1 MTEKNEQVL
10 DQKSEDSV
18 EKDLTSLDMLWRLG
32 FDELDAWKDRF
43 NKRDERF
50 LESVR
55 NYVEKVKK
63 DQENVVTMA
72 AQFSME
78 LKDWEKA
85 AREELLA
92 TTTTLQYFFPVKSY
106 EEINRVVDDIQNKTA
121 HLLLTPAQAITTGQ
135 LQALDK
141 YVETVEQYVAFRK
154 SAREKYIE
162 SVKKT
167 TNVLYENQKMFVN
180 LFARQV
186 KNTMLPFQKYM
197 KNMTEYSKS

>member
-10 DQKSEDSV
+10 DQKSEDAV
-18 EKDLTSLDMLWRLG
+18 EKDLTSLDMLWMLG

-63 DQENVVTMA
+63 DQENVVTIA

-92 TTTTLQYFFPVKSY
+92 TTTTLQYFFPVNSY

-154 SAREKYIE
+154 SAREKYID

-180 LFARQV
+180 LFAKQV

>member
-10 DQKSEDSV
+10 DQKSEDAV

-55 NYVEKVKK
+55 NYVEKIKK
-63 DQENVVTMA
+63 DQENVVTIA

-78 LKDWEKA
+78 LKDWEKV
-85 AREELLA
+85 AREEVLA

-141 YVETVEQYVAFRK
+141 YVETAEQYVAFRK
-154 SAREKYIE
+154 SAREKYID

-180 LFARQV
+180 LFAKQV

>member
-10 DQKSEDSV
+10 DQKSEDAV
-18 EKDLTSLDMLWRLG
+18 EKDLTSLDMLWMLG

-63 DQENVVTMA
+63 DQENVVTIA

-141 YVETVEQYVAFRK
+141 YVEIVEQYVAFRK
-154 SAREKYIE
+154 SAREKYID

-180 LFARQV
+180 LFAKQV

>member
-10 DQKSEDSV
+10 DQKSEDAV

-63 DQENVVTMA
+63 DQENVVTIA

-154 SAREKYIE
+154 SAREKYID

-180 LFARQV
+180 LFAKQV

>member
-10 DQKSEDSV
+10 DQKSEDAV
-18 EKDLTSLDMLWRLG
+18 EKDLTSLDMLWMLG

-63 DQENVVTMA
+63 DQENVVTIA

-154 SAREKYIE
+154 SAREKYID

-180 LFARQV
+180 LFAKQV

>member
-10 DQKSEDSV
+10 DQKSEDAV

-63 DQENVVTMA
+63 DQENVVTIA

-154 SAREKYIE
+154 SAREKYID

-180 LFARQV
+180 LFAKQV

-197 KNMTEYSKS
+197 KNITEYSKS

>member
-1 MTEKNEQVL
+1 MTEKNEQGL
-10 DQKSEDSV
+10 DQKSEDAV

-63 DQENVVTMA
+63 DQENVVTIA

-154 SAREKYIE
+154 SAREKYID

-180 LFARQV
+180 LFAKQV

-197 KNMTEYSKS
+197 KNITEYSKS

>member
-10 DQKSEDSV
+10 DQKSEDAV

-63 DQENVVTMA
+63 DQENVVTIA

-106 EEINRVVDDIQNKTA
+106 EEINRIVDDIQNKTA
-121 HLLLTPAQAITTGQ
+121 HLL
-135 LQALDK
+135 
-141 YVETVEQYVAFRK
+141 
-154 SAREKYIE
+154 
-162 SVKKT
+162 
-167 TNVLYENQKMFVN
+167 
-180 LFARQV
+180 
-186 KNTMLPFQKYM
+186 
-197 KNMTEYSKS
+197 

>member
-1 MTEKNEQVL
+1 MTEKNDQVL
-10 DQKSEDSV
+10 NGNSEGAV
-18 EKDLTSLDMLWRLG
+18 EKDLTSLDMIWKLG
-32 FDELDAWKDRF
+32 FDELDAWKERF

-55 NYVEKVKK
+55 SYVEKVKK
-63 DQENVVTMA
+63 DQENFVTIA

-135 LQALDK
+135 LQAIDK

-154 SAREKYIE
+154 SAREKYID

-180 LFARQV
+180 LFAKQV